1 MTSPSISAQSGAS
14 SDKTLEVF
22 GKTDGSHISPDEQG
36 LKLARQENQRLSA
49 RLHMLEKAQTKLI
62 ASENILQQ
70 QATSL
75 FQLTQ
80 SRAVSQGQIELA
92 CQELTEAISQLV
104 QVERVS
110 IWLTNDDE
118 TKIKCADLFQR
129 TEQQHTNGSELEAAH
144 YPVYFDAVMS
154 TPLVAADDARNDPR
168 TNEFLTGYL
177 DVLDIYSML
186 DASIYV
192 AGKVKGVICCEQVG
206 EPRVWSSSDQ
216 NFVRSV
222 ANLVALTLETH
233 QRQQNT
239 QKLEQTLFQLEES
252 QLQLIQSEKMASL
265 GDLVAGVAHE
275 INNPIGF
282 LKGSVQNAED
292 YLRDLLGHLKL
303 YETLYPKSVKQIQEN
318 AEEIDLDFLRE
329 DCPMLFNSMKS
340 ATERITSIS
349 NSLRTFSRA
358 DTEHKVEV
366 DVQECLDS
374 TLLILKYRLKANE
387 QRPAIEISKQYDE
400 LSLVEGFSGQLNQV
414 FMNILAN
421 AIDVFDEAAQR
432 LSFLELQAHPQKI
445 TIQTTTSLDQNTIEI
460 KISDNGKGMPEAV
473 KSRIFDHLFTT
484 KEVGKGT
491 GLGLAIAK
499 QIIVEK
505 HGGSLTVHSAPGQGS
520 QFCIGLPIQKMQSLV

>member
-1 MTSPSISAQSGAS
+1 MTSPSIAPQSESS
-14 SDKTLEVF
+14 SDELLEVS
-22 GKTDGSHISPDEQG
+22 GRTGGRHISP
-36 LKLARQENQRLSA
+36 ENQSLELVQQKNRQLSA
-49 RLHMLEKAQTKLI
+49 RLQTLEKAQEKLI
-62 ASENILQQ
+62 ASENMLQQ

-80 SRAVSQGQIELA
+80 SRAISQGQIELA

-110 IWLTNDDE
+110 IWLANDDG
-118 TKIKCADLFQR
+118 TKIKCTDLFQR
-129 TEQQHTNGSELEAAH
+129 TEQQHTSGSELEAAH
-144 YPVYFDAVMS
+144 YPVYFEAVMS
-154 TPLVAADDARNDPR
+154 TPLVAANDARTDPR

-177 DVLDIYSML
+177 DVLNIYSML

-192 AGKVKGVICCEQVG
+192 AGEVKGVICCEQVG
-206 EPRVWSSSDQ
+206 KPRTWSSSDQ

-239 QKLEQTLFQLEES
+239 RKLEQTLSQLEES

-292 YLRDLLGHLKL
+292 YLKDLLGHLAL
-303 YETLYPKSVKQIQEN
+303 YETLYPNAVEQIQEN
-318 AEEIDLDFLRE
+318 AEEIDLSFLRE
-329 DCPMLFNSMKS
+329 DCPTLFDSMKS
-340 ATERITSIS
+340 ATDRITSIS
-349 NSLRTFSRA
+349 DSLRTFSRA

-366 DVQECLDS
+366 DVQECLNS
-374 TLLILKYRLKANE
+374 TLLILKYRLKAND
-387 QRPAIEISKQYDE
+387 QRPAIEIDKQYGE
-400 LSLVEGFSGQLNQV
+400 LPLIDGFSGQLNQV

-421 AIDVFDEAAQR
+421 AIDVFDEAAQK
-432 LSFLELQAHPQKI
+432 LSFSELQAHPQKI
-445 TIQTTTSLDQNTIEI
+445 TIQTAASLDQPTVEI
-460 KISDNGKGMPEAV
+460 RICDNGKGMSESVRA
-473 KSRIFDHLFTT
+473 RIFDHLFTT
-484 KEVGKGT
+484 KDVGKGT

-505 HGGSLTVHSAPGQGS
+505 HGGSLTVRSTPGQGS
-520 QFCIGLPIQKMQSLV
+520 QFCIGLPI